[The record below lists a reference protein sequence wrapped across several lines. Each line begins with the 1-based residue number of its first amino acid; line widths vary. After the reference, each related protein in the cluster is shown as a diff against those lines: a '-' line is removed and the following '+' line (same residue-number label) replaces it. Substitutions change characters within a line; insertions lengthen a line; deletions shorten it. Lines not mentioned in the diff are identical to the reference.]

1 MKRAILVVI
10 LLTFAA
16 WALLG
21 PTDEPTTPTTAQAPD
36 TATTAST
43 STPEPTTIPTPTTV
57 TPGQVMDADTS
68 PAPKPS
74 GPRPTITPET
84 LPSHDPTAAPMVTIN
99 PNPTPTQLPALPALN
114 DPQTVALTFAQR
126 YFTLDTAVD
135 DSPAAGR
142 ARAADVA
149 TPRLAAQLVQAPV
162 NGRSG
167 GDWLAL
173 LEHQG
178 WTEAQPKIVTLGS
191 APDDTATTVVR
202 AVRVDLRSRDTD
214 SWVEMS
220 SPLITVEL
228 DRVGQ
233 EWRVDAYQVLEG

>member
-10 LLTFAA
+10 LLAFAA

-21 PTDEPTTPTTAQAPD
+21 PTDEPATPTTAQAPA

-43 STPEPTTIPTPTTV
+43 STPEPTTIPTKATV

-68 PAPKPS
+68 PVPKPS
-74 GPRPTITPET
+74 GPRPTITPEP
-84 LPSHDPTAAPMVTIN
+84 LPSQAPTTVPMVTIT
-99 PNPTPTQLPALPALN
+99 PNPTPTQLPALPALD
-114 DPQTVALTFAQR
+114 DPQTVALAFAQR
-126 YFTLDTAVD
+126 YFTLDTSVD
-135 DSPAAGR
+135 NSPAAGR
-142 ARAADVA
+142 ARAAAVA

-178 WTEAQPKIVTLGS
+178 WTEAQPTVVTLGS
-191 APDDTATTVVR
+191 APDDTGTTVVR
-202 AVRVDLRSRDTD
+202 AVRVDLRSRGTD
-214 SWVEMS
+214 SWFDRRT
-220 SPLITVEL
+220 PLITVEL
-228 DRVGQ
+228 DRVDQ